1 MLSGDSQIVKQVRCQ
16 NAIFY
21 GPITLRAEYSDIW
34 EKYCGESPWG
44 NVDRDQSLR
53 RGDHD
58 TLSQCSSDDEPQWLN
73 ACLVDDAAPGGR

>member
-34 EKYCGESPWG
+34 EKYCGESPS
-44 NVDRDQSLR
+44 R
-53 RGDHD
+53 
-58 TLSQCSSDDEPQWLN
+58 
-73 ACLVDDAAPGGR
+73 